1 MDKNKEIES
10 LKKLYKKTK
19 DKDLKKSIKDR
30 IKLLKDNE
38 IVTK

>member
-19 DKDLKKSIKDR
+19 DKDLKKSIKDK
-30 IKLLKDNE
+30 IKLLEDNE
-38 IVTK
+38 ILTK